1 MKYDNIVKAKFID
14 RPNRFIAN
22 IELDGKIIK
31 AHVKNTGCCK
41 ELLISGCDIWVQ
53 LHKNENRKTPCSL
66 ITVSKNG
73 QLFNIDSQIP
83 NKVYEEY
90 ISARN
95 IPYKRE
101 VTCNTSRFDFKEG
114 YGYTEVKGVTLDIN
128 GLALFPDAPTLRGV
142 KHITE
147 LTELEIS
154 GVHCKIIFIL
164 AYKGAKSFTANKE
177 KDPEFAAALK
187 KAFESGVEIRA
198 YECEVTHDSIEI
210 CGEIPVYY

>member
-1 MKYDNIVKAKFID
+1 MKYENTVKAKFID

-31 AHVKNTGCCK
+31 AHVKNTGRCK
-41 ELLISGCDIWVQ
+41 ELLVSGCEIWVQ
-53 LHKNENRKTPCSL
+53 LHKNEKRKTPCSL

-73 QLFNIDSQIP
+73 RLFNIDSQVP

-90 ISARN
+90 INKQN
-95 IPYKRE
+95 IPYRRE

-114 YGYTEVKGVTLDIN
+114 NGYTEVKGVTLDVN

-142 KHITE
+142 KHINE

-154 GVHCKIIFIL
+154 GVHCKIVFIL
-164 AYKGAKSFTANKE
+164 AYKGANSFTPNKE
-177 KDPEFAAALK
+177 RDPSFAAALK
-187 KAFESGVEIRA
+187 KAYESGVEIKA
-198 YECEVTHDSIEI
+198 YECEVAPDSIEI
-210 CGEIPVYY
+210 CGEIPINY